1 MGENIHFQPKPRP
14 RALMRSFRWTAIAMG
29 TITTLAVA
37 GAILTDDRGIRWA
50 SPLFAL
56 LAATGFAVLLI
67 VGARMPRLTRE
78 RLERSGF
85 LVCPDCLYAL
95 DGSPSPGRCPE
106 CGRSF
111 DAGSLAEAWRG
122 WLRVQEGLAPEDQR
136 A

>member
-1 MGENIHFQPKPRP
+1 MGEDIRFEPEHPP
-14 RALMRSFRWTAIAMG
+14 RALMRSFQWTAIALG
-29 TITTLAVA
+29 TVTTLAVA
-37 GAILTDDRGIRWA
+37 GTILTDAMRVRWA

-56 LAATGFAVLLI
+56 LAATGFAVLLV

-95 DGSPSPGRCPE
+95 DGCPSPGRCPE

-111 DAGSLAEAWRG
+111 DGGSLAEAWRE
-122 WLRVQEGLAPEDQR
+122 WLRVQEGLAAKDGS